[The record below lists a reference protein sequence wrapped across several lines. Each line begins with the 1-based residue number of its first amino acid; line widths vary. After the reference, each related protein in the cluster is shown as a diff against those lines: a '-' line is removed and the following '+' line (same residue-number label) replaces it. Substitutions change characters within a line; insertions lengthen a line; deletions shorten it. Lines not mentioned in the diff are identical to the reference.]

1 MWRSMSTFED
11 KGARRFEM
19 ISKCMALV
27 MIFSLFNGVVQ
38 NRQRASELTFL
49 NQGLEGTATGPL
61 YTFEVRGVKR
71 IVGRNER
78 EGGRERKLCL
88 RRGPVRAHVQGHVVS
103 KGCE

>member
-1 MWRSMSTFED
+1 
-11 KGARRFEM
+11 
-19 ISKCMALV
+19 

-38 NRQRASELTFL
+38 NRQRTSELTFL
-49 NQGLEGTATGPL
+49 NQGLEGTATGSL

-78 EGGRERKLCL
+78 EGGGRERRLCL

>member
-1 MWRSMSTFED
+1 
-11 KGARRFEM
+11 
-19 ISKCMALV
+19 MALV
-27 MIFSLFNGVVQ
+27 MIFTLFNGVVQ

-49 NQGLEGTATGPL
+49 NQGLEGTATGSL
-61 YTFEVRGVKR
+61 YTLEVRGVKR

-78 EGGRERKLCL
+78 EGGRERKLCV